1 MRSPTTRLTGLLM
14 TPFLLL
20 LLIASG
26 ASAQSANPDL
36 TGLKGVDLGL
46 VLQHDT
52 QTRLGLTNKE
62 AYQAIADELRKAGI
76 KFLPWPAQHTNIGA
90 RFQKMPKDY
99 AMLYFEVVA
108 VVGARMNDNYAIDL
122 RYDLLDRVRL
132 SRDGSKET
140 VASILTARQVVL
152 QTGRGGG
159 AEVLDRLRGM
169 AKEFA
174 AHFRAANPETNKR

>member
-1 MRSPTTRLTGLLM
+1 M

-62 AYQAIADELRKAGI
+62 AYQAIAEELRKAGI
-76 KFLPWPAQHTNIGA
+76 KFLPWPAQHMNIGA

-99 AMLYFEVVA
+99 AMLYFEVVT
-108 VVGARMNDNYAIDL
+108 VVGARMNDNYAIDI
-122 RYDLLDRVRL
+122 RYDLLDQVRL
-132 SRDGSKET
+132 SRDNSKET
-140 VASILTARQVVL
+140 VASILTGHQVVL
-152 QTGRGGG
+152 LTGRGGG
-159 AEVLDRLRGM
+159 AEVLDKLRFM
-169 AKEFA
+169 TKEFA

>member
-1 MRSPTTRLTGLLM
+1 M

-20 LLIASG
+20 ILIASG

-62 AYQAIADELRKAGI
+62 AYQAIAEELRKAGI
-76 KFLPWPAQHTNIGA
+76 KFLPLPARNTDLDT

-108 VVGARMNDNYAIDL
+108 VVGARMNDNYALDI

-132 SRDGSKET
+132 SRDDNSKET
-140 VASILTARQVVL
+140 VASILTARHVVL
-152 QTGRGGG
+152 LTGHRGG

-169 AKEFA
+169 TKQFA